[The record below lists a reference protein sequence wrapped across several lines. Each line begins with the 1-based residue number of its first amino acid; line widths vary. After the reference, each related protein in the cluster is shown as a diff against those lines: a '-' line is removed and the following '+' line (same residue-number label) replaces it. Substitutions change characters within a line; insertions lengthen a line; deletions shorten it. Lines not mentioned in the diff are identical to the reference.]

1 MHKITL
7 LSVGKVKTSWI
18 KDGCEVFS
26 ERLGYFCDL
35 TERVLGAGN
44 EKEER
49 QKILNALEKMH
60 GVTVTLDDK
69 GKEFSSTDFATWVGK
84 QKDIGQEITF
94 VLGGAYGLDDRIRA
108 RATLVLSLSRMT
120 LPHELCKLV
129 FLEQLYRAH
138 AILAGSDYHH

>member
-1 MHKITL
+1 ML

-18 KDGCEVFS
+18 KEGCAVYEERLGHSCDFS
-26 ERLGYFCDL
+26 ERI
-35 TERVLGAGN
+35 VSAGD

-49 QKILNALEKMH
+49 QKILDTLEKTA
-60 GVTVTLDDK
+60 GVIVALDDK
-69 GKEFSSTDFATWVGK
+69 GKEFPSTEFASWIGK
-84 QKDIGQEITF
+84 QKNVGQSVTF

-108 RATLVLSLSRMT
+108 KATLVLSLSRMT

-138 AILAGSDYHH
+138 SILAGGAYHH

>member
-7 LSVGKVKTSWI
+7 LSVGKVKTPWI
-18 KDGCEVFS
+18 KDGCEVFT
-26 ERLGYFCDL
+26 ERLGHFCDL
-35 TERVLGAGN
+35 TERVLSAGD

-49 QKILNALEKMH
+49 QKILDALEKTT
-60 GVTVTLDDK
+60 GVIVALDDK
-69 GKEFSSTDFATWVGK
+69 GKEFSSTEFASWIGK
-84 QKDIGQEITF
+84 QRDNGQSITF

-108 RATLVLSLSRMT
+108 KATLVLSLSRMT

-138 AILAGSDYHH
+138 AILAGSGYHH